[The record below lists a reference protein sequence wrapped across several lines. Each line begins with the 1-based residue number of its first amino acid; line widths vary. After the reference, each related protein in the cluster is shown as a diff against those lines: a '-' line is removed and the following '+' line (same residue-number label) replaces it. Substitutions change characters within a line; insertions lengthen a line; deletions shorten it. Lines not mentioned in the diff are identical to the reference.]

1 MQKKHILHCLRQLTT
16 HPRKQQIKR
25 ATFQGLDRRLSWRL
39 SKGILLPWSL
49 CNNYVRSLRNYTAI
63 LLEIIY
69 CAVWGGMPTFRAF
82 DKQQV
87 SSEPLQ
93 SRTHHKMK
101 VIVTSNY
108 IMNNDER
115 YFTHLKCFF
124 ALRLTIDH
132 GPQSNKWGPL
142 SVSLFSPI
150 LSFWVFGILYFC
162 SLGFLTNKAHQPW
175 CWATV
180 ARVAWNHPRGC
191 GTWIWPFIH
200 SSAQVLLPHLQV
212 IWERRHSN
220 SKRLF
225 AYCIYMHILCPLVS

>member
-1 MQKKHILHCLRQLTT
+1 
-16 HPRKQQIKR
+16 
-25 ATFQGLDRRLSWRL
+25 
-39 SKGILLPWSL
+39 
-49 CNNYVRSLRNYTAI
+49 
-63 LLEIIY
+63 
-69 CAVWGGMPTFRAF
+69 MPCEVACQPSGAF

-87 SSEPLQ
+87 

-142 SVSLFSPI
+142 SVLFYFLLFYP
-150 LSFWVFGILYFC
+150 FGFLVYCTFAALASC
-162 SLGFLTNKAHQPW
+162 QTKPTSLGVG
-175 CWATV
+175 ATV
-180 ARVAWNHPRGC
+180 CTRRMEPPTRFAGPEFGH
-191 GTWIWPFIH
+191 
-200 SSAQVLLPHLQV
+200 SAQVLLPHLQV